1 MACKRCG
8 QKRQAKLNVQ
18 AQIQIPSILMTSKSM
33 ITVARGKGGALM
45 PIRLEAF
52 NGKYAQR
59 LVKSFGTIKVV
70 DCGDLNADEI
80 SALVA
85 VCKQLG
91 VDVAEKYLNGAES
104 APAPTPKHVD
114 LVAERAAK
122 LSATNESKD
131 PEAGVPESV
140 SEDASATTEE
150 KPKRGRKP
158 KASA

>member
-8 QKRQAKLNVQ
+8 QKRQAQLNVQ
-18 AQIQIPSILMTSKSM
+18 AQIQIPSILMASKSM

-70 DCGDLNADEI
+70 DCGELNADEI
-80 SALVA
+80 AALVA

-91 VDVAEKYLNGAES
+91 IDVAEKYLNGIES
-104 APAPTPKHVD
+104 APAPTAQQID

-122 LSATNESKD
+122 LSAKNEIKD

-140 SEDASATTEE
+140 SEDAAATTEE

-158 KASA
+158 KAIA

>member
-8 QKRQAKLNVQ
+8 QKRQAQLNVQ

-33 ITVARGKGGALM
+33 ITVSRGKGGALM
-45 PIRLEAF
+45 PIRVEAF

-59 LVKSFGTIKVV
+59 LIKSFGTIKVV

-80 SALVA
+80 AALVA

-91 VDVAEKYLNGAES
+91 IDVAEKYLNNATS
-104 APAPTPKHVD
+104 APAPTAQQID

-122 LSATNESKD
+122 LAATNESKD
-131 PEAGVPESV
+131 IETGVSESV
-140 SEDASATTEE
+140 SEDAQATAEE

-158 KASA
+158 KQ